1 MEWLLLPAAAA
12 LAWYLGKRNGSPSS
26 KPPPDNPPSEPP
38 ALTLKVKVFNGV
50 TEMPWARVMGQ
61 ATLKVG
67 ETKRALRQYWQMSFF
82 PPMQALAQVNLTRT
96 GIDDVVGVL
105 LLNGVQVWK
114 GPLLESG
121 ELVKYVQTVSLY
133 GVTVPAVTIQAFQ

>member
-12 LAWYLGKRNGSPSS
+12 LAWYLGKRNGYPSS
-26 KPPPDNPPSEPP
+26 KTPPDTPPSEPP

-50 TEMPWARVMGQ
+50 TEMSWARVMGQ

-67 ETKRALRQYWQMSFF
+67 ETKRAFRKYWWMIIA
-82 PPMQALAQVNLTRT
+82 PPLWAIAQVNLTRT
-96 GIDDVVGVL
+96 DVDNVIGTLILDGIP
-105 LLNGVQVWK
+105 VWE

-121 ELVKYVQTVSLY
+121 RLVKYVKEIDIFGMTL
-133 GVTVPAVTIQAFQ
+133 PAVTIQAFQ